1 MVSNFEPVL
10 SKPNEG
16 MDGICSNPVDALLSN
31 FFRREE
37 EENKEVHEAEEM
49 IVEWMRKMITK
60 MDNRHQNRQ
69 CVQK

>member
-16 MDGICSNPVDALLSN
+16 MDGICSNPADALLSD
-31 FFRREE
+31 FVRREE

-60 MDNRHQNRQ
+60 MDNRH
-69 CVQK
+69 